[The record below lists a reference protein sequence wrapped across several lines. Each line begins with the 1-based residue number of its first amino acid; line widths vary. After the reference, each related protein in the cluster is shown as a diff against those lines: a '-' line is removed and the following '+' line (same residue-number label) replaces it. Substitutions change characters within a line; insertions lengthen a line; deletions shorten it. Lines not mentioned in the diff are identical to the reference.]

1 MNLLICSVRMQNIQE
16 KNNTNIFKR
25 KSKTVENIKDPK
37 IIELEARLEAEQ
49 RLVKQL
55 MGLLNDRTEIVT
67 NVCNAL
73 EKKNAEIMRLR
84 QRERDLLDVIYEDQ
98 INTMRSEDYE

>member
-1 MNLLICSVRMQNIQE
+1 M
-16 KNNTNIFKR
+16 NIFNR

-49 RLVKQL
+49 KLVKQL

-67 NVCNAL
+67 NVCKAL
-73 EKKNAEIMRLR
+73 EKKNTEIMRLR
-84 QRERDLLDVIYEDQ
+84 QRECDLLDVIYEDQ

>member
-1 MNLLICSVRMQNIQE
+1 M
-16 KNNTNIFKR
+16 NIFKR
-25 KSKTVENIKDPK
+25 KNKTVENIKDPK

-67 NVCNAL
+67 NVCKAL
-73 EKKNAEIMRLR
+73 EKKNTEIMRLR
-84 QRERDLLDVIYEDQ
+84 QRECDLLDVIYEDQ

>member
-1 MNLLICSVRMQNIQE
+1 M
-16 KNNTNIFKR
+16 NIFKK

-49 RLVKQL
+49 KLVKQL

-67 NVCNAL
+67 NVCKAL
-73 EKKNAEIMRLR
+73 EKKNTEIMRLR
-84 QRERDLLDVIYEDQ
+84 QRERDLLDVIHEEQ
-98 INTMRSEDYE
+98 VNVMRSKDYE

>member
-1 MNLLICSVRMQNIQE
+1 M
-16 KNNTNIFKR
+16 NIFKR
-25 KSKTVENIKDPK
+25 KGKTVENIKDPK

-67 NVCNAL
+67 NVCKAL
-73 EKKNAEIMRLR
+73 EKKNTEIMRLR
-84 QRERDLLDVIYEDQ
+84 QRECDLLDVIYEDQ

>member
-1 MNLLICSVRMQNIQE
+1 M
-16 KNNTNIFKR
+16 NIFKR
-25 KSKTVENIKDPK
+25 KNENIKDPK
-37 IIELEARLEAEQ
+37 VVELEGRLENEQ
-49 RLVKQL
+49 MLREQL
-55 MGLLNDRTEIVT
+55 IGLLKDRTEIVT
-67 NVCNAL
+67 NVCNTL

>member
-1 MNLLICSVRMQNIQE
+1 M
-16 KNNTNIFKR
+16 NIFKR

-73 EKKNAEIMRLR
+73 EKKNTEIMRLR
-84 QRERDLLDVIYEDQ
+84 QRERDLLDVIYEEQ
-98 INTMRSEDYE
+98 VNTIRSEDYE

>member
-1 MNLLICSVRMQNIQE
+1 M
-16 KNNTNIFKR
+16 NIFKR

-37 IIELEARLEAEQ
+37 IIELEARLETEQ

-73 EKKNAEIMRLR
+73 EKKNTEIMRLR
-84 QRERDLLDVIYEDQ
+84 QRERDLLDVIHEEQ
-98 INTMRSEDYE
+98 VNVMRSEDYE

>member
-1 MNLLICSVRMQNIQE
+1 M
-16 KNNTNIFKR
+16 NIFKR

-37 IIELEARLEAEQ
+37 IVELEARLEAEQ

-67 NVCNAL
+67 NVCNTL
-73 EKKNAEIMRLR
+73 EKKNTEIMRLR

>member
-1 MNLLICSVRMQNIQE
+1 M
-16 KNNTNIFKR
+16 NIFKR

-37 IIELEARLEAEQ
+37 IIELEARLETEQ

-67 NVCNAL
+67 NVCKAL
-73 EKKNAEIMRLR
+73 EKKNIEIMRLR
-84 QRERDLLDVIYEDQ
+84 QREHDLLDVIYEDQ

>member
-1 MNLLICSVRMQNIQE
+1 M
-16 KNNTNIFKR
+16 NIFKR
-25 KSKTVENIKDPK
+25 KNENIKDPK

-49 RLVKQL
+49 KLVKQL

-67 NVCNAL
+67 NVCKAL
-73 EKKNAEIMRLR
+73 EKKNTEIMRLR
-84 QRERDLLDVIYEDQ
+84 QRERELLDVIYEDQ

>member
-1 MNLLICSVRMQNIQE
+1 M
-16 KNNTNIFKR
+16 NIFKR

-37 IIELEARLEAEQ
+37 IVELEARLEAEQ

-84 QRERDLLDVIYEDQ
+84 QRERDLLDVIYEEQ
-98 INTMRSEDYE
+98 VNAIRSEDYE

>member
-1 MNLLICSVRMQNIQE
+1 M
-16 KNNTNIFKR
+16 NIFKR
-25 KSKTVENIKDPK
+25 KGKTVENIKDPK

-49 RLVKQL
+49 RLMKQL

-67 NVCNAL
+67 NVCKAL

-84 QRERDLLDVIYEDQ
+84 QRERDLLDVIYEEQ

>member
-1 MNLLICSVRMQNIQE
+1 M
-16 KNNTNIFKR
+16 NIFKR

-37 IIELEARLEAEQ
+37 IIELEARLKAEQ

-55 MGLLNDRTEIVT
+55 MGLLKDRTEIVT

-73 EKKNAEIMRLR
+73 EKKNSEIVRLR
-84 QRERDLLDVIYEDQ
+84 QRERELLDVIYEDQ

>member
-1 MNLLICSVRMQNIQE
+1 M
-16 KNNTNIFKR
+16 NIFKR

-37 IIELEARLEAEQ
+37 IIELEVRLEAEQ

-73 EKKNAEIMRLR
+73 EKKNTEIMRLR
-84 QRERDLLDVIYEDQ
+84 QRERELLDVIYEEQ
-98 INTMRSEDYE
+98 INAMRSEDYE

>member
-1 MNLLICSVRMQNIQE
+1 M
-16 KNNTNIFKR
+16 NIFKR
-25 KSKTVENIKDPK
+25 KSKTIENIKDPK

-84 QRERDLLDVIYEDQ
+84 QREHDLLDVIYEDQ

>member
-1 MNLLICSVRMQNIQE
+1 M
-16 KNNTNIFKR
+16 NIFKR

-37 IIELEARLEAEQ
+37 IVELEARLEAEQ

-67 NVCNAL
+67 NVCKAL
-73 EKKNAEIMRLR
+73 EKKNTEIMRLR
-84 QRERDLLDVIYEDQ
+84 QREHDLLDVIYEDQ
-98 INTMRSEDYE
+98 INTMRSKDYE

>member
-1 MNLLICSVRMQNIQE
+1 M
-16 KNNTNIFKR
+16 NIFKR

-73 EKKNAEIMRLR
+73 EKKNSEIMRLR
-84 QRERDLLDVIYEDQ
+84 QRECDLLDVIYEDQ

>member
-1 MNLLICSVRMQNIQE
+1 M
-16 KNNTNIFKR
+16 NIFKR
-25 KSKTVENIKDPK
+25 KSKTVENIKDSK

-67 NVCNAL
+67 NVCKAL
-73 EKKNAEIMRLR
+73 EKKNSEIMRLR
-84 QRERDLLDVIYEDQ
+84 QRERDLLDVIHEEQ
-98 INTMRSEDYE
+98 VNVMRSEDYE

>member
-1 MNLLICSVRMQNIQE
+1 M
-16 KNNTNIFKR
+16 NIFKR

-37 IIELEARLEAEQ
+37 IIELEARLEAEK

-55 MGLLNDRTEIVT
+55 IGLLNDRNEIVT

-73 EKKNAEIMRLR
+73 EEKSVENMHLR
-84 QRERDLLDVIYEDQ
+84 QRERDLLDVIHEEQ
-98 INTMRSEDYE
+98 VNAMRSEDYE

>member
-1 MNLLICSVRMQNIQE
+1 M
-16 KNNTNIFKR
+16 NIFKR

-37 IIELEARLEAEQ
+37 IIELEARLETEQ

-67 NVCNAL
+67 NVCKAL
-73 EKKNAEIMRLR
+73 EKKNTEIMHLR
-84 QRERDLLDVIYEDQ
+84 QREHDLLDVIYEDQ

>member
-1 MNLLICSVRMQNIQE
+1 M
-16 KNNTNIFKR
+16 NIFKR

-67 NVCNAL
+67 NVCSTL

-84 QRERDLLDVIYEDQ
+84 RRERDLLDVIYEEQ
-98 INTMRSEDYE
+98 INAIRSEDYE

>member
-1 MNLLICSVRMQNIQE
+1 M
-16 KNNTNIFKR
+16 NIFKR

-55 MGLLNDRTEIVT
+55 IGLLNDRTEIVT
-67 NVCNAL
+67 NVCKAL
-73 EKKNAEIMRLR
+73 EKKNTEIMRLR

>member
-1 MNLLICSVRMQNIQE
+1 M
-16 KNNTNIFKR
+16 NIFKR

-67 NVCNAL
+67 NVCKAL
-73 EKKNAEIMRLR
+73 EKKNTEIMRLR
-84 QRERDLLDVIYEDQ
+84 QRERDLLDVIYEEQ

>member
-1 MNLLICSVRMQNIQE
+1 M
-16 KNNTNIFKR
+16 NIFKR
-25 KSKTVENIKDPK
+25 KSKTVENIKDTK

-67 NVCNAL
+67 NVCKAL
-73 EKKNAEIMRLR
+73 EKKNTEIMRLR
-84 QRERDLLDVIYEDQ
+84 QRERDLLDIIYEEQ

>member
-1 MNLLICSVRMQNIQE
+1 M
-16 KNNTNIFKR
+16 NIFKR

-37 IIELEARLEAEQ
+37 IIELEARLETEQ

-73 EKKNAEIMRLR
+73 EKKNSEIMRLR
-84 QRERDLLDVIYEDQ
+84 QREHDLLDVIYEEQ
-98 INTMRSEDYE
+98 VNAMRSEDYE

>member
-1 MNLLICSVRMQNIQE
+1 M
-16 KNNTNIFKR
+16 NIFKR
-25 KSKTVENIKDPK
+25 KGKTVENIKDPK

-67 NVCNAL
+67 NVCKAL
-73 EKKNAEIMRLR
+73 EKKNTEIMRLR
-84 QRERDLLDVIYEDQ
+84 QREHDLLGVIYQDQ

>member
-1 MNLLICSVRMQNIQE
+1 M
-16 KNNTNIFKR
+16 NIFKR
-25 KSKTVENIKDPK
+25 KNKTSENIKDPK
-37 IIELEARLEAEQ
+37 IVELEARLEAEQ

-67 NVCNAL
+67 NVCKAL
-73 EKKNAEIMRLR
+73 EKKSTEIMHLR
-84 QRERDLLDVIYEDQ
+84 QRERDLLDVIYEEQ

>member
-1 MNLLICSVRMQNIQE
+1 M
-16 KNNTNIFKR
+16 NIFKR
-25 KSKTVENIKDPK
+25 KNENIKDPK

-55 MGLLNDRTEIVT
+55 MGLLKDRTEIVT
-67 NVCNAL
+67 NVCKAL
-73 EKKNAEIMRLR
+73 EKKNSEIMRLR
-84 QRERDLLDVIYEDQ
+84 QRECDLLDVIYEDQ

>member
-1 MNLLICSVRMQNIQE
+1 M
-16 KNNTNIFKR
+16 NIFKK

-67 NVCNAL
+67 NVCKAL
-73 EKKNAEIMRLR
+73 EKKNTEIMRLR
-84 QRERDLLDVIYEDQ
+84 QRERDLLDVIHEEQ
-98 INTMRSEDYE
+98 VNVMRSEDYE

>member
-1 MNLLICSVRMQNIQE
+1 M
-16 KNNTNIFKR
+16 NIFKR

-67 NVCNAL
+67 NVCKAL
-73 EKKNAEIMRLR
+73 EKKNIEIMRLR
-84 QRERDLLDVIYEDQ
+84 QREHDLLDVIYEDQ